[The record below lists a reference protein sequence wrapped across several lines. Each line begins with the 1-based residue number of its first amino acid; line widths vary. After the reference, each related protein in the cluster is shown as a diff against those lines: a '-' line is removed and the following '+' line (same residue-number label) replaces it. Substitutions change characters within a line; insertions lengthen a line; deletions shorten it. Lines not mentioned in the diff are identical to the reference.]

1 MKNITTLARRLAF
14 LLLCVTATLTGTA
27 QTYQRGTLY
36 HIVTSKGLA
45 IGFTKQGGVT
55 LEKFDESL
63 ASQQFTVNELSGS
76 WRLITPFFNNLAL
89 RNEGNTIEAGEN
101 NGSDEAQLWKFEQE
115 GEKVRLVPSNRPD
128 MAVAV
133 QGAKLTLIAKS
144 KAAGNKAAQF
154 SIIRSATSGFDTD
167 LTYRIRSAK
176 NPAIVLG
183 NGDSGEN
190 NAHIVGEEAA
200 KNNRGQYWTIKMPS
214 LENRVVEGAF
224 YSQNFDDGG
233 DNASIDYLL
242 QWPAQNGVWTNAQF
256 RFEPVG
262 GKTGTYIIRSANAG
276 KADKMYALN
285 GKNELKSV
293 AYNAA
298 DQSAWFTFE
307 QVEKPK
313 IQSPKWEDETIFAEN
328 KEPGVATYIPYE
340 SEEALLSDKAF
351 YDTPWLTPQ
360 NSRFILLNGTW
371 QFNFVSEPSK
381 RPLTF
386 YEEGFDVSDWDS
398 ITVPSVWEMQGYDHP
413 MYCNVEYPH
422 ANTPPYIKARPG
434 YNDEGK
440 NYGINPVGSY
450 VRSFQLPENWTGE
463 RRTFLHF
470 SGIYSAAFVWLN
482 GQYVGY
488 SQGANNVAEFD
499 VTKYLRKGENSLA
512 VQVMKWSDGSYI
524 ECQDMY
530 RYGGIFRD
538 VYLFNTPQAAVRD
551 HYVTTGLTP
560 EANGVW
566 MGKVNVRL
574 TFDNRDKLT
583 EGNAKK
589 VWAKLYTPQ
598 GELRQEAFVIFTGK
612 DGEVK
617 DIALDVP
624 NCQDNLWSA
633 EKPNLYTLRIIQQDA
648 RGNDEMAFSTKVGLR
663 KIEIKNSLVYING
676 RRIFFKG
683 TNRHDTSPVRGKAIN
698 TEDMLRDILIMKR
711 HNVNTVRLSH
721 YPADQKMY
729 AMFDYYGMYVVDEAD
744 LEDHANQSI
753 SDRESWIP
761 AFVDR
766 IDRMVLRDRNHP
778 CVVMWS
784 LGNESGN
791 GENFRYCYDA
801 AKKLDSRPVHYEGT
815 RSNGLYGGGRFSDF
829 YSKMYP
835 GMKWMRE
842 NTSNLD
848 KPMFICEYGHAMG
861 NAIGN
866 LKEYWDIIESSNAT
880 IGGCIWEWVDHSIY
894 DPQEMKQGIFRI
906 HTGYDYP
913 GPHQGN
919 FCSDGILPATR
930 EINAKVKEV
939 KAAYQYVKFG
949 KAEANTSKNSVSV
962 TLRNGY
968 AFQNLNE
975 MNLTYETVKNGETVD
990 TKTISLPSVAPGDSV
1005 TLKLKLAKANLA
1017 KAAANGDEIL
1027 LNLHVAFREA
1037 QSYAEAGHEV
1047 ALHQYILQQRGKL
1060 AEIKPKTILSTL
1072 YKIETAEKA
1081 TVGSKAIR
1089 MTFDKAT
1096 ARLTSLQ
1103 FKGREIIADGQGF
1116 IYENH
1121 RWIENDRF
1129 TNTDNGLEAEGAIK
1143 METSNGCAVI
1153 QTMRKGTLCDT
1164 RINYTVYPQG
1174 IVDIEA
1180 QFVPHTADL
1189 RRAGLVCAIDSAL
1202 SQVDYYA
1209 YGPWENYCDRKDGT
1223 VIGRYSTTIGQLPN
1237 YTVKPQMSG
1246 GREGLRELVL
1256 RDKTGFGVKIETEG
1270 TVNFSAQ
1277 HNTEEDLMN
1286 APHTWECP
1294 PRPYSVF
1301 HFDAWTRGIGNASCG
1316 QDVDTLPQYRVP
1328 NRPMS
1333 YKLRISALK

>member
-1 MKNITTLARRLAF
+1 MKNITTLTRRLAL
-14 LLLCVTATLTGTA
+14 LLLCVAATLTGAA
-27 QTYQRGTLY
+27 QAYQRGTLY
-36 HIVTSKGLA
+36 HIVTSRGLA
-45 IGFTKQGGVT
+45 VGFTKQGGIT
-55 LEKFDESL
+55 LGKFDESL
-63 ASQQFTVNELSGS
+63 ACQQFTVNELSGS
-76 WRLITPFFNNLAL
+76 WRLITPFFSNLAL
-89 RNEGNTIEAGEN
+89 RNEGNAIEAGEN
-101 NGSDEAQLWKFEQE
+101 NGSDEAQLWKIEQE
-115 GEKVRLVPSNRPD
+115 GKNVRLVPANRPD

-133 QGAKLTLIAKS
+133 QGGKLTLIAKA
-144 KAAGNKAAQF
+144 KASGNKAAQF
-154 SIIRSATSGFDTD
+154 SIVQSATSGFDAD

-176 NPAIVLG
+176 NPALVLG

-190 NAHIVGEEAA
+190 NAHIVGEEVA
-200 KNNRGQYWTIKMPS
+200 KDNRGQYWTIKMPT
-214 LENRVVEGAF
+214 LEKRVVEGAF

-233 DNASIDYLL
+233 GNASIDYLL

-256 RFEPVG
+256 LFEPVS
-262 GKTGTYIIRSANAG
+262 GKAGTYIIRSANAG
-276 KADKMYALN
+276 KAGKMYALDN
-285 GKNELKSV
+285 KNELKSV
-293 AYNAA
+293 SYNAA

-313 IQSPKWEDETIFAEN
+313 ILSPKWEDETVFAEN
-328 KEPGVATYIPYE
+328 KEPGVATCIPYE
-340 SEEALLSDKAF
+340 SEAALLADKAF

-360 NSRFILLNGTW
+360 NSRFIPLNGTW
-371 QFNFVSEPSK
+371 RFNFVPEPSQ
-381 RPLTF
+381 RPLNF
-386 YEEGFDVSDWDS
+386 YEEGHDISHWDD

-434 YNDEGK
+434 YNDGGE
-440 NYGINPVGSY
+440 NYGVNPVGSY
-450 VRSFQLPENWTGE
+450 VRTFQVPESWTGE

-470 SGIYSAAFVWLN
+470 SGIYSAAFVWIN

-488 SQGANNVAEFD
+488 TQGANNVAEFD
-499 VTKYLRKGENSLA
+499 VTKHLRKGENSLA

-524 ECQDMY
+524 ECQDMF

-551 HYVTTGLTP
+551 HYVTAEFSEDFKTAT
-560 EANGVW
+560 
-566 MGKVNVRL
+566 VNVRL
-574 TFDNRDKLT
+574 TFDNRDKVGT
-583 EGNAKK
+583 QKNII
-589 VWAKLYTPQ
+589 AKLYDPAGNEVLQSTAK
-598 GELRQEAFVIFTGK
+598 GVST
-612 DGEVK
+612 DGETR
-617 DIALDVP
+617 DISLKVQAPV
-624 NCQDNLWSA
+624 LWNA
-633 EKPNLYTLRIIQQDA
+633 EQPSLYTLRVIQQDA
-648 RGNDEMAFSTKVGLR
+648 QGNDEMAFATKVGLR

-676 RRIFFKG
+676 KRIFFKG

-698 TEDMLRDILIMKR
+698 TDDMLRDILIMKR

-784 LGNESGN
+784 LGNEAGN
-791 GENFRYCYDA
+791 GENFRYCYEA
-801 AKKLDSRPVHYEGT
+801 AKKLDGRPVHYEGT
-815 RSNGLYGGGRFSDF
+815 RTNGSYGGGRFSDF

-866 LKEYWDIIESSNAT
+866 LKEYWDIIESSSST
-880 IGGCIWEWVDHSIY
+880 IGGCIWEWADHSIY

-949 KAEANTSKNSVSV
+949 KVRTDASKNTASV

-968 AFQNLNE
+968 AFQNLGD
-975 MNLTYETVKNGETVD
+975 MDLTYETVKNGGIAAS
-990 TKTISLPSVAPGDSV
+990 KTISLPSVAPGDSATITV
-1005 TLKLKLAKANLA
+1005 KLPKVSLA
-1017 KAAANGDEIL
+1017 KAAAKGDEIL

-1047 ALHQYILQQRGKL
+1047 ALHQYILQERGKL
-1060 AEIKPKTILSTL
+1060 ATLKGREPKSAFT
-1072 YKIETAEKA
+1072 KVETEEKV
-1081 TVGSKAIR
+1081 TVGDEAVR
-1089 MTFDKAT
+1089 LTFDKPT
-1096 ARLTSLQ
+1096 ARLTSLS
-1103 FKGREIIADGQGF
+1103 FNGREIIAGGQGL
-1116 IYENH
+1116 IYENL

-1129 TNTDNGLEAEGAIK
+1129 TNTDNGLEAQGTL
-1143 METSNGCAVI
+1143 ETATGNGCAVI
-1153 QTMRKGTLCDT
+1153 KTTRKGSLCDT
-1164 RINYTVYPQG
+1164 RIIYTVYPQG
-1174 IVDIEA
+1174 IVDVEA
-1180 QFVPHTADL
+1180 QFTPHTADL

-1202 SQVDYYA
+1202 SRVDYYA

-1223 VIGRYSTTIGQLPN
+1223 IIGRYSTTIDKLPG

-1294 PRPYSVF
+1294 ARPYTVF

-1333 YKLRISALK
+1333 YKLRISAL